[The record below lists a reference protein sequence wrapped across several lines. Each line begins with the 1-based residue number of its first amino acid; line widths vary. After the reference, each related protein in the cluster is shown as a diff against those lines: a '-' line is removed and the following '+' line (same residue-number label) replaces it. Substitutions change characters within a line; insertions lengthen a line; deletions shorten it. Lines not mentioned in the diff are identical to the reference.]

1 LRRSPQHFDT
11 DARAL
16 KRISRAG
23 RVKILNHCNPT
34 KATMRISTYIRRWFT
49 AAAFAVCAMVIP
61 MQPAHAAEYTD
72 LWITTGEEWGVNFI
86 QWDNIIYATFYVY
99 GPDTKPIWYAAVMLR
114 NAAGSFSGDLFY
126 NQGTYFV
133 LPWNQGDKTDQVVGT
148 ATFTPSTTNN
158 YQGNLF
164 YSVSG
169 AGPVNKS
176 IRRLTVAA
184 VPLAGSYYG
193 GESGAY
199 SGCNSSAD
207 NITFVDSFPLTVTQT
222 ASTLTLAFAYEGLK
236 TTCTLAGTLAQNGLL
251 YSIPSATYS
260 CTDGLSTTAAF
271 TDIKQTAQGI
281 EGKFTA
287 PVPGG
292 CLETTRFSAVRQ

>member
-1 LRRSPQHFDT
+1 ML
-11 DARAL
+11 AAL
-16 KRISRAG
+16 
-23 RVKILNHCNPT
+23 
-34 KATMRISTYIRRWFT
+34 TMLL
-49 AAAFAVCAMVIP
+49 P
-61 MQPAHAAEYTD
+61 LKPALAAEYTD
-72 LWITTGEEWGVNFI
+72 LWITSGEEWGVNFI
-86 QWDNIIYATFYVY
+86 QWDNIIYATFYIY

-133 LPWNQGDKTDQVVGT
+133 LPWKESDKTDQVVGT

-169 AGPVNKS
+169 AGSVSKS
-176 IRRLTVAA
+176 IQRLTVAA
-184 VPLAGSYYG
+184 VPLAGNYYG

-199 SGCNSSAD
+199 SGCTSSTD
-207 NITFVDSFPLTVTQT
+207 NITFVDSFPLTATQ
-222 ASTLTLAFAYEGLK
+222 SPSMLTLVFAYEGLK
-236 TTCTLAGTLAQNGLL
+236 ATCTLAGAPVQNGLL
-251 YSIPSATYS
+251 YSVPAATYA
-260 CTDGLSTTAAF
+260 CTDGLSTTAAIS
-271 TDIKQTAQGI
+271 DIKQTAQGI